1 MRNQKMD
8 WTVPT
13 LEALDIKQTMNG
25 KSAKSNDGGQGGD
38 SDSDS

>member
-1 MRNQKMD
+1 MQNEKMS
-8 WTVPT
+8 WTVPM

-25 KSAKSNDGGQGGD
+25 KSVKSNDGGQGGD